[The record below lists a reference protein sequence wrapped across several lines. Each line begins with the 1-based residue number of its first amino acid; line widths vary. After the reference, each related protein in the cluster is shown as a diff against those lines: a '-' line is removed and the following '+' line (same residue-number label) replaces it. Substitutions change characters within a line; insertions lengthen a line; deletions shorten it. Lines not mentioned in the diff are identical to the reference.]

1 MNEIT
6 QASYLEHLKHAKELA
21 MYLPS
26 NHPKRIKVEKSINE
40 MINETK

>member
-21 MYLPS
+21 MYLS
-26 NHPKRIKVEKSINE
+26 SSAAYREAIKLINKT
-40 MINETK
+40 IK